1 MWSKNLKSSSPSAEE
16 ATTRLV
22 AAAVLTQAGIPCIVW
37 GEEALAWIH
46 RVPTFVFYT
55 LHLLV
60 PESQLETE
68 CQTLTTLPP
77 EYAVADPRNNYTDGW
92 IFLPREEKKTFQE
105 LGQFPHAS
113 PLSRRLVH
121 TGLAR
126 GTAASSTRQ
135 TDIPEYIT
143 LTPDSFFHL
152 SAILRLFLY
161 PNQFHHL

>member
-1 MWSKNLKSSSPSAEE
+1 MSSNFKLRERISTRMWSKNLKSSSPSAEE

-22 AAAVLTQAGIPCIVW
+22 ATAVLTQAGIPCIVW

-60 PESQLETE
+60 PESQLKTA

-77 EYAVADPRNNYTDGW
+77 EYALTDPRNNYTDGW

-105 LGQFPHAS
+105 LGRFPHAS

-126 GTAASSTRQ
+126 GTAASSAR
-135 TDIPEYIT
+135 
-143 LTPDSFFHL
+143 
-152 SAILRLFLY
+152 
-161 PNQFHHL
+161 